1 MPSFPSPEPTVSYF
15 DELDLFKDFEKEFPV
30 VVYNDALTFKL
41 DFLTEPTV
49 SLQHID
55 EFDLKNETALSE
67 CDEEEQ
73 NILYFNDLFRFNV
86 IYPDD
91 SNSDKDNDDYEID
104 IKQSSRDSIKYECA
118 GDVVNFRTWLG
129 ISIRDHNNKYYGF
142 RWKLVKL
149 EVSGNLTMNSSGDQR
164 PTPANPNAKQYGPI
178 ARINLRI
185 PPRPPGYA
193 FLASIESNSIIAE
206 ECGSTDFLQ
215 MLLDPEGQKD
225 GPRSLNKDQIKALLM
240 ECGSTD
246 FLQML
251 LDPEGQ
257 KDGPRSLNKDQ
268 IKALLMRQTD
278 ATLTMVEWVMSE
290 ILNNPSVKRK
300 VQDEP
305 GEVIGVHMVKE
316 THLPKLTYLDAVI
329 KETFRSINVWAIH
342 HDPQNWINPLEFK
355 PKRFLKNKWDYNRNN
370 LKFLPFGQS

>member
-1 MPSFPSPEPTVSYF
+1 
-15 DELDLFKDFEKEFPV
+15 
-30 VVYNDALTFKL
+30 
-41 DFLTEPTV
+41 
-49 SLQHID
+49 
-55 EFDLKNETALSE
+55 
-67 CDEEEQ
+67 
-73 NILYFNDLFRFNV
+73 
-86 IYPDD
+86 
-91 SNSDKDNDDYEID
+91 
-104 IKQSSRDSIKYECA
+104 
-118 GDVVNFRTWLG
+118 
-129 ISIRDHNNKYYGF
+129 
-142 RWKLVKL
+142 

-164 PTPANPNAKQYGPI
+164 PTPANPNAKQYGPT

-206 ECGSTDFLQ
+206 ECGSKDFLQ

-225 GPRSLNKDQIKALLM
+225 S
-240 ECGSTD
+240 
-246 FLQML
+246 
-251 LDPEGQ
+251 
-257 KDGPRSLNKDQ
+257 PRSLNKDQ

-305 GEVIGVHMVKE
+305 GEVIGVHMVIE

-329 KETFRSINVWAIH
+329 KETFRSINVWTIH

-355 PKRFLKNKWDYNRNN
+355 PKSSNMQTQTSNTLHNAIIEAGSKDRPPMLAPGNYVQWKSRIKRYIDTKPNHELIHYCLTNPPYELGWKEKVVLDSEGNPTTSTERVFETYKNVKQDIRCKTRMKIPLN
-370 LKFLPFGQS
+370 